1 MLPPAVTALLWKYF
15 YDPGNGLFNAVL
27 RGLHLPTSQW
37 VQSSSV
43 TMLSLVFLATWANM
57 GAAVIIYLAALG
69 SIPGELYEAAEIDGA
84 SVFQRIKS
92 VTLPQMRFV
101 ILVLVLLQ
109 IVATMQ
115 VFLEPYL
122 LTGYSDNSSVTVMV
136 LIYRYAFTVN
146 HDFGLAAAMSV
157 MLFLVLAAFS
167 GLYMWV
173 TRTRD

>member
-1 MLPPAVTALLWKYF
+1 
-15 YDPGNGLFNAVL
+15 
-27 RGLHLPTSQW
+27 
-37 VQSSSV
+37 
-43 TMLSLVFLATWANM
+43 
-57 GAAVIIYLAALG
+57 
-69 SIPGELYEAAEIDGA
+69 
-84 SVFQRIKS
+84 
-92 VTLPQMRFV
+92 MRFV